1 METKSYILSILVD
14 DEPGVL
20 SRIAGLFSGRGF
32 NIDSLAVANAKEPN
46 VSRITM
52 VTNCDEQ
59 IIEQI
64 KKQLHKLINVI
75 TVTDLTKKK
84 YVERQL
90 ALIKVNA
97 QSDKK
102 AEILR
107 IVDIFRCKIVDVGM
121 SHYTIEVSGDSGK
134 HEAIRAL
141 LQPMG
146 IIEIAS
152 TGSIALGREGAK
164 GSKNGQ
170 AGKPGK
176 IRKKN
181 IPY

>member
-1 METKSYILSILVD
+1 MKTSSYLLSILVD

-32 NIDSLAVANAKEPN
+32 NIDSLSVARTTEPN

-52 VTNCDEQ
+52 VTHCDTQ

-75 TVTDLTKKK
+75 TVNDLTDKK
-84 YVERQL
+84 YVQRQL

-97 QSDKK
+97 QPEKK

-107 IVDIFRCKIVDVGM
+107 IVDIFRCKIVDVGLT
-121 SHYTIEVSGDSGK
+121 HYTIEVSGDREK
-134 HEAIRAL
+134 HEAILTL

-152 TGSIALGREGAK
+152 TGAIALARENKK
-164 GSKNGQ
+164 G
-170 AGKPGK
+170 
-176 IRKKN
+176 
-181 IPY
+181 

>member
-1 METKSYILSILVD
+1 MEIQSYLLSILVD

-32 NIDSLAVANAKEPN
+32 NIDSLNVASTVDPD

-52 VTNCDEQ
+52 TTSCDPPT
-59 IIEQI
+59 IEQI

-75 TVTDLTKKK
+75 TVNDLTDKK
-84 YVERQL
+84 YVQRQL

-97 QSDKK
+97 NAEKK

-107 IVDIFRCKIVDVGM
+107 IVDIFRCKIVNVAQ
-121 SHYTIEVSGDSGK
+121 SHYTIEVSGNNEK
-134 HEAIRAL
+134 HDAIVSL

-152 TGSIALGREGAK
+152 TGAIALARE
-164 GSKNGQ
+164 NG
-170 AGKPGK
+170 
-176 IRKKN
+176 KKK
-181 IPY
+181 

>member
-1 METKSYILSILVD
+1 MKTNSYLLSILVD

-32 NIDSLAVANAKEPN
+32 NIDSLSVANTAEPE

-52 VTNCDEQ
+52 VTNCEPH

-75 TVTDLTKKK
+75 TVTDLTDKK
-84 YVERQL
+84 YVQRQL

-97 QSDKK
+97 QPEKK
-102 AEILR
+102 ADILR
-107 IVDIFRCKIVDVGM
+107 IVDIFRCKIVDVGL
-121 SHYTIEVSGDSGK
+121 SHYTIEVSGDNEK
-134 HEAIRAL
+134 HDAIISL
-141 LQPMG
+141 LNPMG

-152 TGSIALGREGAK
+152 TGSIALARE
-164 GSKNGQ
+164 NG
-170 AGKPGK
+170 K
-176 IRKKN
+176 
-181 IPY
+181 

>member
-1 METKSYILSILVD
+1 MTINRYVLSILVD

-32 NIDSLAVANAKEPN
+32 NIDSLSVAATTEPD

-52 VTNCDEQ
+52 VTKCEPD

-75 TVTDLTKKK
+75 TVNDLTDKQ
-84 YVERQL
+84 YIQRQL
-90 ALIKVNA
+90 SLIKVHA
-97 QSDKK
+97 HPDKR

-107 IVDIFRCKIVDVGM
+107 IVDIFRSRVVDVGPA
-121 SHYTIEVSGDSGK
+121 HFTIELSGGMEK
-134 HEAIRAL
+134 HEAFINL
-141 LQPMG
+141 LKPMG

-152 TGSIALGREGAK
+152 TGAIALARENNTK
-164 GSKNGQ
+164 H
-170 AGKPGK
+170 
-176 IRKKN
+176 
-181 IPY
+181 

>member
-1 METKSYILSILVD
+1 MEIQSYLLSILVD

-32 NIDSLAVANAKEPN
+32 NIDSLSVANTAEPD

-52 VTNCDEQ
+52 VTHCDAQ

-75 TVTDLTKKK
+75 TVNDLTDKK
-84 YVERQL
+84 YIQRQL
-90 ALIKVNA
+90 SLIKVNA
-97 QSDKK
+97 QPDKK

-107 IVDIFRCKIVDVGM
+107 IVDIFRCKIVDVGLN
-121 SHYTIEVSGDSGK
+121 HYTIEISGDRDK
-134 HEAIRAL
+134 HEAIMAL

-152 TGSIALGREGAK
+152 TGAIALGREGLKNSNGK
-164 GSKNGQ
+164 GKN
-170 AGKPGK
+170 K
-176 IRKKN
+176 
-181 IPY
+181 

>member
-1 METKSYILSILVD
+1 METNRYLLSILVD

-32 NIDSLAVANAKEPN
+32 NIDSLSVATTVDPA

-52 VTNCDEQ
+52 VTNCDAH

-64 KKQLHKLINVI
+64 KKQLNKLINVI
-75 TVTDLTKKK
+75 TVNDLTEKK

-90 ALIKVNA
+90 ALIKVHA
-97 QSDKK
+97 QPEKR

-107 IVDIFRCKIVDVGM
+107 IVDIFRCKIVDVGQSHFIIEM
-121 SHYTIEVSGDSGK
+121 SGTSEKHAAFVS
-134 HEAIRAL
+134 L

-146 IIEIAS
+146 IVEIAS
-152 TGSIALGREGAK
+152 TGSIALARE
-164 GSKNGQ
+164 NG
-170 AGKPGK
+170 K
-176 IRKKN
+176 
-181 IPY
+181 

>member
-1 METKSYILSILVD
+1 METNSYLLSILVD

-32 NIDSLAVANAKEPN
+32 NIDSLSVANTADPD

-52 VTNCDEQ
+52 VTKCEPH

-75 TVTDLTKKK
+75 TVNDLTDKK
-84 YVERQL
+84 YVQRQL

-97 QSDKK
+97 QPEKK
-102 AEILR
+102 ADILR
-107 IVDIFRCKIVDVGM
+107 IVDIFRCKIVDVGL
-121 SHYTIEVSGDSGK
+121 SHYTIEVSGDTEK
-134 HEAIRAL
+134 HEAIVSL
-141 LQPMG
+141 LKPMG

-152 TGSIALGREGAK
+152 TGSIALARE
-164 GSKNGQ
+164 N
-170 AGKPGK
+170 GKP
-176 IRKKN
+176 
-181 IPY
+181 

>member
-1 METKSYILSILVD
+1 METNRYLLSILVD

-32 NIDSLAVANAKEPN
+32 NIDSLSVANTAEPD

-52 VTNCDEQ
+52 VTKCEPH

-75 TVTDLTKKK
+75 TVNDLTDKK
-84 YVERQL
+84 YVQRQL

-97 QSDKK
+97 QPEKK
-102 AEILR
+102 ADILR
-107 IVDIFRCKIVDVGM
+107 IVDIFRCKIVDVGL
-121 SHYTIEVSGDSGK
+121 SHYTIEVSGDSEK
-134 HEAIRAL
+134 HEAIVSL
-141 LQPMG
+141 LKPMG

-152 TGSIALGREGAK
+152 TGSIALARENG
-164 GSKNGQ
+164 KN
-170 AGKPGK
+170 K
-176 IRKKN
+176 
-181 IPY
+181 

>member
-1 METKSYILSILVD
+1 MEINRYLLSILVD

-32 NIDSLAVANAKEPN
+32 NIDSLSVNSTTDPE

-52 VTNCDEQ
+52 ETRCDAH

-75 TVTDLTKKK
+75 TVTDLTEKQ

-90 ALIKVNA
+90 ALIKVHARPENR
-97 QSDKK
+97 

-107 IVDIFRCKIVDVGM
+107 VVDIFRSKIVDAGRN
-121 SHYTIEVSGDSGK
+121 HYTIEISG
-134 HEAIRAL
+134 
-141 LQPMG
+141 
-146 IIEIAS
+146 
-152 TGSIALGREGAK
+152 
-164 GSKNGQ
+164 N
-170 AGKPGK
+170 
-176 IRKKN
+176 
-181 IPY
+181 

>member
-1 METKSYILSILVD
+1 METNRYLLSILVD

-32 NIDSLAVANAKEPN
+32 NIDSLSVATTTDPA

-52 VTNCDEQ
+52 VTNCDAH

-64 KKQLHKLINVI
+64 KKQLNKLINVI
-75 TVTDLTKKK
+75 TVNDLTEKK

-90 ALIKVNA
+90 ALIKVHANPE
-97 QSDKK
+97 KR

-107 IVDIFRCKIVDVGM
+107 IVDIFRCKVVDVGHAHFIIEM
-121 SHYTIEVSGDSGK
+121 SGTSEK
-134 HEAIRAL
+134 HEAFVSL

-146 IIEIAS
+146 IVEIAS
-152 TGSIALGREGAK
+152 TGSIALARE
-164 GSKNGQ
+164 NG
-170 AGKPGK
+170 K
-176 IRKKN
+176 
-181 IPY
+181 

>member
-1 METKSYILSILVD
+1 MEIQSYVLSILVD

-32 NIDSLAVANAKEPN
+32 NIDSLSVASTVDPD

-52 VTNCDEQ
+52 TTSCDPPT
-59 IIEQI
+59 IEQI

-75 TVTDLTKKK
+75 TVNDLTDKK
-84 YVERQL
+84 YVQRQL

-97 QSDKK
+97 KADKK

-107 IVDIFRCKIVDVGM
+107 VVDIFRCKIVDVGQ
-121 SHYTIEVSGDSGK
+121 SHYTIEVSGNSEK
-134 HEAIRAL
+134 HDAIVSL
-141 LQPMG
+141 LKPMG

-152 TGSIALGREGAK
+152 TGAIALARE
-164 GSKNGQ
+164 NGT
-170 AGKPGK
+170 
-176 IRKKN
+176 KK
-181 IPY
+181 

>member
-1 METKSYILSILVD
+1 MKAQSYLLSILVD

-32 NIDSLAVANAKEPN
+32 NIDSLSVANTAEPN

-52 VTNCDEQ
+52 VTHCDEN

-75 TVTDLTKKK
+75 TVNDLTDKK
-84 YVERQL
+84 YIQRQL
-90 ALIKVNA
+90 SLIKVNA
-97 QSDKK
+97 PSEKK

-107 IVDIFRCKIVDVGM
+107 IVDIFRCKIVDVGL
-121 SHYTIEVSGDSGK
+121 SHYTIEISGDREK
-134 HEAIRAL
+134 HEAIMTL

-152 TGSIALGREGAK
+152 TGAIALARE
-164 GSKNGQ
+164 
-170 AGKPGK
+170 
-176 IRKKN
+176 N
-181 IPY
+181 IKV

>member
-1 METKSYILSILVD
+1 MKTDSYLLSILVD

-20 SRIAGLFSGRGF
+20 SRISGLFSGRGF
-32 NIDSLAVANAKEPN
+32 NIDSLSVARTAEPH

-52 VTNCDEQ
+52 VTHCDSK

-75 TVTDLTKKK
+75 TVNDLTDEK
-84 YVERQL
+84 YVHRQL

-97 QSDKK
+97 QPEKK
-102 AEILR
+102 ADILR
-107 IVDIFRCKIVDVGM
+107 VVDIFRCKIVDVGL
-121 SHYTIEVSGDSGK
+121 SHYTIEVSGDNEK
-134 HEAIRAL
+134 HEAILSL

-152 TGSIALGREGAK
+152 TGAIALARENSK
-164 GSKNGQ
+164 G
-170 AGKPGK
+170 
-176 IRKKN
+176 
-181 IPY
+181 

>member
-1 METKSYILSILVD
+1 METNRYLLSILVD

-32 NIDSLAVANAKEPN
+32 NIDSLSVATTVDPQ

-52 VTNCDEQ
+52 VTNCDAH

-75 TVTDLTKKK
+75 TVNDLTEKK

-90 ALIKVNA
+90 ALIKVHA
-97 QSDKK
+97 QPEKR

-107 IVDIFRCKIVDVGM
+107 IVDIFRCKIVDVGHSHFIIEM
-121 SHYTIEVSGDSGK
+121 SGTSEK
-134 HEAIRAL
+134 HAAFISL

-146 IIEIAS
+146 IVEIAS
-152 TGSIALGREGAK
+152 TGSIALARE
-164 GSKNGQ
+164 NG
-170 AGKPGK
+170 K
-176 IRKKN
+176 
-181 IPY
+181 